1 MPEVKSEGSRQAKPV
16 TARQLE
22 EIQNQAR
29 EEGFQQGLQEGR
41 DAGLKELQ
49 ARIAVLE
56 QLLQTLDKPFAATR

>member
-1 MPEVKSEGSRQAKPV
+1 MSRIIRGEELVDCQAWLVPEVKSEGSRQAKPV

-41 DAGLKELQ
+41 DAGL
-49 ARIAVLE
+49 
-56 QLLQTLDKPFAATR
+56 